1 LFVITV
7 LALFFISGCGGG
19 TGTGKQ
25 PVEIKVAFWGGPDE
39 INIITDIINTWQK
52 DNPDIKVRL
61 EHTPYRGYV
70 DKLLTRIAGG
80 AAPDVICTEV
90 DLFVTFQTKGVLL
103 PLDEYID
110 NDETFSIEQFFPSV
124 MRRFTVN
131 GKVYCI
137 PRDTAPFAC
146 VFYNKDMFDE
156 ANIPYPDDNW
166 DWYDM
171 LDKAKKLTKTDV
183 SGRNTEYGFYG
194 WAWQNFVYSNGGKLV
209 DDVQNPTE
217 CLLNSEK
224 TKEGLRFY
232 TALIND
238 HKVMPSPVD
247 MANLAMGVQQM
258 FATGRLAMFSSGIW
272 ETPFL
277 RSIKR
282 LRWDVAMFPKGP
294 EGERGFGTGGS
305 GYCILASTEHPKE
318 AWEVVKALS
327 GPEGQKILAKR
338 GLAQPALISIAE
350 GEYWAQSDEL
360 PLNKKMLNEAVEYVV
375 YAPFHTKWRE
385 ARGLHIDREFDLLFN
400 GKETV
405 DEAVEKLVPKVNALL
420 RGQE

>member
-209 DDVQNPTE
+209 DAVQNPTE

-224 TKEGLRFY
+224 T
-232 TALIND
+232 
-238 HKVMPSPVD
+238 
-247 MANLAMGVQQM
+247 
-258 FATGRLAMFSSGIW
+258 
-272 ETPFL
+272 
-277 RSIKR
+277 
-282 LRWDVAMFPKGP
+282 
-294 EGERGFGTGGS
+294 
-305 GYCILASTEHPKE
+305 
-318 AWEVVKALS
+318 
-327 GPEGQKILAKR
+327 
-338 GLAQPALISIAE
+338 
-350 GEYWAQSDEL
+350 
-360 PLNKKMLNEAVEYVV
+360 
-375 YAPFHTKWRE
+375 
-385 ARGLHIDREFDLLFN
+385 
-400 GKETV
+400 
-405 DEAVEKLVPKVNALL
+405 
-420 RGQE
+420 